1 MFRSSSNFKLV
12 GDDGPGLNICR
23 SPQSSDDKLAILVEV
38 DPPTLLRLY
47 LLLYILID
55 LSFLTTQE
63 IEINVFHS
71 FSIDKVP
78 PKKAKGIDPIKNGNN
93 NLKL

>member
-55 LSFLTTQE
+55 LTFLATQE

-71 FSIDKVP
+71 FSTDKVRP
-78 PKKAKGIDPIKNGNN
+78 FD
-93 NLKL
+93 L